1 MERATFVSA
10 TETIETSDLP
20 PVDAAPRGGRSAK
33 PGSVGRHCCRKGGIV
48 FEEWERSMLQKA
60 LEKAD
65 GNVAEAARL
74 LGMTYRTFQYRAQK
88 FGMIEKGP
96 AAGNRPLEELTFW
109 SWLFTI
115 WSFRTAAPRC
125 RHQNRLHVICCH

>member
-1 MERATFVSA
+1 MEKLTHYPWPGNVRELEAVMERTIILSA

-20 PVDAAPRGGRSAK
+20 LEIQR
-33 PGSVGRHCCRKGGIV
+33 PGTAENMSSQEPSLPDGGIV

-60 LEKAD
+60 LERAD

-88 FGMIEKGP
+88 FGMIEKSSL
-96 AAGNRPLEELTFW
+96 AGTDE
-109 SWLFTI
+109 
-115 WSFRTAAPRC
+115 
-125 RHQNRLHVICCH
+125 